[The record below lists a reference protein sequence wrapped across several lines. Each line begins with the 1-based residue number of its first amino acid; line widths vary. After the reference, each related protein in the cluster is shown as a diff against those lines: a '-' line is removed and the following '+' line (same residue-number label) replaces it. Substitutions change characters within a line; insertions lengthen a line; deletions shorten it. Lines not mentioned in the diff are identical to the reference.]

1 MGALTRRAVFL
12 DRDGV
17 INQNRP
23 DHVKTWGEFV
33 FLPGAL
39 AALAAL
45 SRLGLP
51 VIVVTNQSVI
61 GRGLS
66 TRQAVEEINR
76 RMVAQAEEA
85 GGRIAAVYYCPHRPE
100 DGCGCRKPRP
110 GLLRQAAADLGLTLS
125 GSHLVGDA
133 WSDVALGQAA
143 GCRTVLVLTGR
154 GGQAFARV
162 NGDPAVH
169 VAEDLAAAAE
179 WIADCERR
187 SANGAPGTDAGRDV
201 VELYPKVER

>member
-1 MGALTRRAVFL
+1 MRTPLEPRLVLL
-12 DRDGV
+12 DRDDTV
-17 INQNRP
+17 SLDRP
-23 DHVKTWGEFV
+23 GYIRSPEDLE
-33 FLPGAL
+33 LYPEAAGAL
-39 AALAAL
+39 ARLA
-45 SRLGLP
+45 RLGFCLA
-51 VIVVTNQSVI
+51 VVTNQSAV
-61 GRGLS
+61 GRGLVS
-66 TRQAVEEINR
+66 PEELR
-76 RMVAQAEEA
+76 RIHDRLTSELARA
-85 GGRIAAVYYCPHRPE
+85 GAPLAGVYHCPHRPE
-100 DGCGCRKPRP
+100 DGCGCRKPQP

-154 GGQAFARV
+154 GGQALARV

-187 SANGAPGTDAGRDV
+187 SANGEPGTDAGRDDRGV
-201 VELYPKVER
+201 VSKS